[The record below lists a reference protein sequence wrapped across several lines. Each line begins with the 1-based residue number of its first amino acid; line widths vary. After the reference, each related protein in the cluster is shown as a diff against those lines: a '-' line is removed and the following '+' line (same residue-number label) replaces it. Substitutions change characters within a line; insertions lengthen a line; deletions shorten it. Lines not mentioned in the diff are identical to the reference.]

1 MLHSQVWQ
9 MFHNDNAGSE
19 LAIGRNSTELWD
31 SLLKA
36 KFLNFQTRLNKQ
48 AVLQVY

>member
-1 MLHSQVWQ
+1 

-19 LAIGRNSTELWD
+19 LAIGLNSTKLSD

-36 KFLNFQTRLNKQ
+36 KFFNFQTR
-48 AVLQVY
+48 